1 MTNISN
7 SEKLTDIKN
16 NDLSSSIN
24 NNDSFYSL
32 ELPKNHKIL
41 NRKHSRLY
49 SGRNIYRKINKIQKS
64 QNNANVKLDILLSII
79 KSKILGEYDYNISH
93 YELSFHSTY
102 NVNDSQKENN
112 EKEKEDNDFNI
123 KDDFSPIESIKKE
136 PVSSLNNEKEK
147 QSSITKNNKSIGNLK
162 DIFNDFISQNKNGK
176 NDMNLNDNEN
186 GDHNIINNGN
196 ENPEINED
204 INNNINPFD
213 LNIKPKTKK
222 EDKTHTK
229 NVRTFGDL
237 NCININSLL
246 NNENKTF
253 KNEINLNKYK
263 FEANDINNENDN
275 DNNNGN
281 GKEISDNNIINEIDN
296 NANKEEVEEKLIIN
310 NESIENI
317 NINEE
322 INKKGDN
329 DVGVNIEEEKEIEA
343 KLDTSQSDKMSVNSL
358 ATNSSGKKSNHS
370 SSRKIRGF
378 NFRNKI
384 EIKKYSGNKIAPSS
398 SNNKNQKK

>member
-7 SEKLTDIKN
+7 SEKITDIKN

-49 SGRNIYRKINKIQKS
+49 SGRNIYKKISKIQKS
-64 QNNANVKLDILLSII
+64 QKNANIKLDILLSII
-79 KSKILGEYDYNISH
+79 KSKLLGEYDYNISH
-93 YELSFHSTY
+93 YELSFQNTT
-102 NVNDSQKENN
+102 NVNDVQKEI
-112 EKEKEDNDFNI
+112 KEKEDNDFNI
-123 KDDFSPIESIKKE
+123 KDDFSQIESIKKE
-136 PVSSLNNEKEK
+136 PISPLNIEYKKKSNN
-147 QSSITKNNKSIGNLK
+147 IKNNNSIGNLK
-162 DIFNDFISQNKNGK
+162 DIINDIISENKNGK
-176 NDMNLNDNEN
+176 NNTYFNDNETRDN
-186 GDHNIINNGN
+186 NMINNGN

-204 INNNINPFD
+204 KNYNINPD
-213 LNIKPKTKK
+213 DYNKIKK
-222 EDKTHTK
+222 EDKTHIK
-229 NVRTFGDL
+229 NVRTFGDI
-237 NCININSLL
+237 NTININSLL
-246 NNENKTF
+246 NSESRAF

-263 FEANDINNENDN
+263 FEANDINNNNKSNGNDN
-275 DNNNGN
+275 GN
-281 GKEISDNNIINEIDN
+281 EINDSNKINEIKTNGD
-296 NANKEEVEEKLIIN
+296 KKEVEENVIID
-310 NESIENI
+310 NERIGNI

-329 DVGVNIEEEKEIEA
+329 DGGVNADEEKEIEN
-343 KLDTSQSDKMSVNSL
+343 KLDISQSDKMSVNSL

-384 EIKKYSGNKIAPSS
+384 EIKKYSQNKFTPSS
-398 SNNKNQKK
+398 SNNNYQKK

>member
-7 SEKLTDIKN
+7 SEKITDIKN
-16 NDLSSSIN
+16 NNLSFSIN

-49 SGRNIYRKINKIQKS
+49 SGRNIYRKISKIQKS
-64 QNNANVKLDILLSII
+64 QKNANIKLDILLSII
-79 KSKILGEYDYNISH
+79 KSKLLGEYDYNISH
-93 YELSFHSTY
+93 YELSFQNTT
-102 NVNDSQKENN
+102 NVNDVQKEI
-112 EKEKEDNDFNI
+112 KEKEDNDFNI

-136 PVSSLNNEKEK
+136 PISPLNIEYKKKSNN
-147 QSSITKNNKSIGNLK
+147 IKNNNSIDNLK
-162 DIFNDFISQNKNGK
+162 DIINDIISENKNGK
-176 NDMNLNDNEN
+176 NNTYFNDNETRDDN
-186 GDHNIINNGN
+186 MIKNGN

-204 INNNINPFD
+204 KNNNINPD
-213 LNIKPKTKK
+213 DYNKIKK
-222 EDKTHTK
+222 EDKTHIK
-229 NVRTFGDL
+229 NVRTFGDI
-237 NCININSLL
+237 NTININSLL
-246 NNENKTF
+246 NSESRAF

-263 FEANDINNENDN
+263 FEANDINNNNISNGNDN
-275 DNNNGN
+275 GN
-281 GKEISDNNIINEIDN
+281 EINDSNKINEIKTNGD
-296 NANKEEVEEKLIIN
+296 KKEVEENVIID
-310 NESIENI
+310 NERIGNI

-329 DVGVNIEEEKEIEA
+329 DGGANADEEKEIEN
-343 KLDTSQSDKMSVNSL
+343 KLDISQSDKMSVNSL

-384 EIKKYSGNKIAPSS
+384 EIKKYSQNKFTPTS
-398 SNNKNQKK
+398 SNNNYQKK